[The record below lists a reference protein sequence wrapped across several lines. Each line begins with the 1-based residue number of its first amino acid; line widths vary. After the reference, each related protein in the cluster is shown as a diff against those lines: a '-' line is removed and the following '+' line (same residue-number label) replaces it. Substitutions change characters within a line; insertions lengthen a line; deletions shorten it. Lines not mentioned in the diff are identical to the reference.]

1 MQVLVL
7 KNPADDLGMA
17 ILGGRDHNLP
27 IIISEIFPDSA
38 LSRCNRWAGALSQD
52 RMLSVYLFRIQAGD
66 IICSVNDEDFTQKT
80 HAEAVNFLSSLRGQI
95 HFDLKSS
102 EEVSEDDPSNLD
114 YRFYKLFH
122 PHLAP
127 AAPPRAEA
135 APSPPSPSH
144 PGKAVSVEAGPAE
157 PRPEPVMQVQADLPS
172 VHSSPKKGEI
182 HIV

>member
-1 MQVLVL
+1 M
-7 KNPADDLGMA
+7 
-17 ILGGRDHNLP
+17 
-27 IIISEIFPDSA
+27 
-38 LSRCNRWAGALSQD
+38 SQD

-122 PHLAP
+122 PYLAP

-157 PRPEPVMQVQADLPS
+157 QRPEPVMQVQADLPS